1 MRFRKR
7 DSSLDLNSKICKN
20 GKGRKCLN
28 LYEITK
34 RYQDQTVMKAF
45 LFIYCYCIEFNNDF
59 ITFFGV

>member
-1 MRFRKR
+1 MRFRKH
-7 DSSLDLNSKICKN
+7 DSNLNSKICKD
-20 GKGRKCLN
+20 GKGRKYLN

-34 RYQDQTVMKAF
+34 GCQDQTVMKAF